1 MPSNFVLW
9 VRKLAPFPQ
18 VSIEEIEIPHHGG
31 IFDYQA
37 ASLIIDLPLFE
48 PTRVSLDYLNRKKL
62 EISED
67 LSLSMFFENL
77 VRDVIPLTPLVAP
90 SIDEFSTSIRPEIPT
105 EDRFIKLPFPRIKG
119 HSYADDELH
128 EGGQIA
134 LPFDANGI
142 DRTICRH
149 GNPWNACP
157 QCDAEDDHRRERE
170 RTQLLEGRSL
180 DIFQLLRPILMP
192 PFEQILEGQEF
203 FTPIFR
209 PKPYQVAGIKFLMS
223 HENALLGDEM
233 GLGKT
238 IQAIIAIRILMRK
251 GKVNNVLIVCP
262 VSLLG
267 NWKKELS
274 DWAPE
279 LNVIRVRGTQNQ
291 RAALWQ
297 TRSMVHLASYESLRE
312 DIENGYITRTGF
324 SAIILD
330 EIQRIKNPEARI
342 SQAVRRLDSTY
353 RWGLSGT
360 PLENRVEDVVAIFK
374 FIKPDLRFPYP
385 DNPASVK
392 ELIKSYVLRRR
403 IQDVEVDLPEKQ
415 VNEFWLDLNEEQQTA
430 YDNEYTRAKEEI
442 RIRGA
447 GNRIYIFSLI
457 NRLKLICNEE
467 ETSGSSCKK
476 DFVIDRLES
485 LLPEEKA
492 IIFSHFPDLT
502 LEKLKITLAN
512 YNPELYSGELNQRQR
527 DSVID
532 RFINNENSRVLLIS
546 LRAGGVGL
554 NLQVANHVFHFD
566 HWWNPATTR
575 QAEGRAYRIGQS
587 RTVFIYDIFTNGT
600 IEEKIYNI
608 LAKKQELFQMVIDDL
623 TTETVSG
630 NLTDEELYSLFD
642 LKPPRPIAHFEE
654 INSPEKIK
662 EKIRLLSAS
671 EFESL
676 IGKVFEKKGYSVQ
689 VRGAP
694 HDGGVDITA
703 TGSTRMGIE
712 RLSIQC
718 KHYYNGTVG
727 PEVVREAIGTHRLEN
742 TNRFFLVTSGVF
754 SQEANRAAQIGNIDL
769 MDISTVI
776 GEIINLNLDI

>member
-1 MPSNFVLW
+1 
-9 VRKLAPFPQ
+9 
-18 VSIEEIEIPHHGG
+18 
-31 IFDYQA
+31 
-37 ASLIIDLPLFE
+37 
-48 PTRVSLDYLNRKKL
+48 
-62 EISED
+62 
-67 LSLSMFFENL
+67 
-77 VRDVIPLTPLVAP
+77 
-90 SIDEFSTSIRPEIPT
+90 
-105 EDRFIKLPFPRIKG
+105 
-119 HSYADDELH
+119 
-128 EGGQIA
+128 
-134 LPFDANGI
+134 
-142 DRTICRH
+142 
-149 GNPWNACP
+149 
-157 QCDAEDDHRRERE
+157 
-170 RTQLLEGRSL
+170 
-180 DIFQLLRPILMP
+180 
-192 PFEQILEGQEF
+192 
-203 FTPIFR
+203 
-209 PKPYQVAGIKFLMS
+209 
-223 HENALLGDEM
+223 M

-251 GKVNNVLIVCP
+251 GKVNNILIVCP

-291 RAALWQ
+291 RAVLWQ

-430 YDNEYTRAKEEI
+430 YDNEYARAKEEI

-492 IIFSHFPDLT
+492 IIFSHFPNLT
-502 LEKLKITLAN
+502 LEKLKLTLAN

-527 DSVID
+527 ESVID

-630 NLTDEELYSLFD
+630 NLTDEELFSLFD
-642 LKPPRPIAHFEE
+642 LPPPRPITHLEDV
-654 INSPEKIK
+654 NNPENIRG
-662 EKIRLLSAS
+662 KIRNLSAS
-671 EFESL
+671 GFENL
-676 IGKVFEKKGYSVQ
+676 IAKLFEKKGFTVH
-689 VRGAP
+689 VRGGP

-703 TGSTRMGIE
+703 NGPTRMGNE
-712 RLSIQC
+712 RISIQC
-718 KHYYNGTVG
+718 KHHFYDPIG
-727 PEVVREAIGTHRLEN
+727 PDVVREAIGTHRIEN
-742 TNRFFLVTSGVF
+742 TNRFFLVTSGSF
-754 SQEANRAAQIGNIDL
+754 SPEAKRVAEAGNIVL
-769 MDISTVI
+769 MDISTI
-776 GEIINLNLDI
+776 LGEIINLNIEI